1 MFTKAEHYLITKHT
15 TKVFKIFIFAKTTKS
30 NFVVHKIQEKR
41 LVSNILEL
49 LQLTECYGIGWGW
62 LCPN

>member
-41 LVSNILEL
+41 LASNILEL
-49 LQLTECYGIGWGW
+49 LQLTEW
-62 LCPN
+62 